1 MLSDTLQHA
10 DLNAALQ
17 PYYSEMCFD
26 TFPVSPCCWKG
37 GGERGGG
44 GLRPGLGVGG
54 RRPMACD
61 QEPLGLDGRKPI
73 VVLLPVN
80 YRTFKFFPL
89 VHA

>member
-44 GLRPGLGVGG
+44 GAQTWAGGG
-54 RRPMACD
+54 RKKA
-61 QEPLGLDGRKPI
+61 DGM
-73 VVLLPVN
+73 
-80 YRTFKFFPL
+80 
-89 VHA
+89 

>member
-37 GGERGGG
+37 GGERAGRG
-44 GLRPGLGVGG
+44 GG

-61 QEPLGLDGRKPI
+61 QESLDLDGRKPI

-80 YRTFKFFPL
+80 YCTFKFFPL
-89 VHA
+89 VDA